1 MTIRLLR
8 LRTMYMKKNYTACR
22 NANHHLKRR
31 HIISHFFFFPNN
43 PNHNLTLLLYSL
55 PHAFLDGGI
64 HLTLHLLPLYSNR
77 VILARS
83 LNPLVFGLGVLDL
96 GGGSSVN
103 EPEYETR
110 TALSDGCTLVICN

>member
-1 MTIRLLR
+1 MIIRLLH
-8 LRTMYMKKNYTACR
+8 LRTMYKEKNYIACR

-31 HIISHFFFFPNN
+31 HIISHFFFFPNK
-43 PNHNLTLLLYSL
+43 PNHNLTLLLYYSL
-55 PHAFLDGGI
+55 PLAFLDGGI
-64 HLTLHLLPLYSNR
+64 HLTLHLLPLYSDR

-96 GGGSSVN
+96 GGGGSVD

-110 TALSDGCTLVICN
+110 TALSDGCTLVI